1 MFFTFF
7 KLYKW
12 YQIAERIKINWPAIC
27 FHDIAKYL
35 KKNHRTILLTECT
48 LDINRNKHIVA
59 LHVSLF
65 KPFFIAKF
73 QHLSVLFYVYLV
85 WIIATKNKS

>member
-1 MFFTFF
+1 MFLIYHSIFQI
-7 KLYKW
+7 KSMILY
-12 YQIAERIKINWPAIC
+12 QD
-27 FHDIAKYL
+27 DIAKYL
-35 KKNHRTILLTECT
+35 KKNHRMILLTECT
-48 LDINRNKHIVA
+48 LDINRNKHIAA

-85 WIIATKNKS
+85 WIIATKKKS